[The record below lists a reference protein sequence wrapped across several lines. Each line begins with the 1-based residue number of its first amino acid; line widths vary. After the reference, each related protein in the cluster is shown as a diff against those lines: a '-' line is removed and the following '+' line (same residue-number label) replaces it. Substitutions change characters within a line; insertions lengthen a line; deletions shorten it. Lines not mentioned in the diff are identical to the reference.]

1 MPIAHTFG
9 LNLAF
14 NFFDAPIFWSTITGF
29 LLSMHMPAPS
39 LPLTLALL
47 ISCSLSTLVTAD
59 HQAISLDWQT
69 PSVTSSDLSC
79 GYYLPYQANTLE
91 QNVSLDQQPLY
102 THADTSEYN
111 QGTTHFQ
118 GDVEFRQGNK
128 KITGDSALFDQDIGT
143 VDIKGHVTMRRPN
156 MIIESDSAQF
166 NTTDSE
172 AQLNQAQLA
181 LPMSELR
188 AAAQIID
195 YHQDDT
201 VTMKQGS
208 FTFCAP
214 GDNTWAIH
222 SNKIELDPESGMG
235 EAQHAIL
242 KIGVVPVF
250 YLPWMSFPIN
260 DQRQSGFLFP
270 TVESS
275 TQMGL
280 DVTTPYYL
288 NLAPNYDALITP
300 RFTELSGSSLHTKFR
315 YLGDHSEQTLDVDL
329 AIDDL
334 NGDQNRWLLNY
345 TNEAKINDQLTSSI
359 NLKRISDFE
368 LLDAYGLDHEDTEK
382 TSIISKASLNYQG
395 QSSLLDTASLAV
407 ISRQNLGTGVPAYDQ
422 LPHATLTGGSVFN
435 QQQQMINTDYL
446 LDLTRFT
453 RDIEGLTGTNKITGI
468 RTHLVP
474 SLSTS
479 WVSDYSF
486 IKPKL
491 SLPIT
496 SYQLSDT
503 PANITSSKTRI
514 IPQFEID
521 SGLLFERGLSKGY
534 LQTLEPR
541 LYYAY
546 APYQQQDDMA
556 IFDTSGS
563 SSALY
568 GPNRFNGFDRIGD
581 TNRVTIGLDSQFL
594 SATGWQKAKLSVSQM
609 YYLSDRKVQVS
620 NASNTS
626 TETLSP
632 IYGSMNYNFNT
643 EWTSN
648 LGVTWSPDFGSV
660 SSTSANMKYQPSNRK
675 VIDFK
680 YTEVNKGSQQAEAS
694 LMWPIAPQWT
704 LVAKRKEDIRNQQ
717 LQEEIIGVR
726 YVNCCWQASLVNRY
740 WLVDQVKGIEHGVFF
755 ELSLK
760 GLGKSNKQLTPG
772 EKESMGDIMKGIA
785 GYNEYI
791 Q

>member
-1 MPIAHTFG
+1 
-9 LNLAF
+9 
-14 NFFDAPIFWSTITGF
+14 
-29 LLSMHMPAPS
+29 MHMPAPS
-39 LPLTLALL
+39 LRLILVFLFTGSLGTLA
-47 ISCSLSTLVTAD
+47 TAD
-59 HQAISLDWQT
+59 HEPVSLDWQ
-69 PSVTSSDLSC
+69 SQNVSSTLNSDDFCS
-79 GYYLPYQANTLE
+79 GYYLPYQASPSE
-91 QNVSLDQQPLY
+91 QKLSTDPQPLY
-102 THADTSEYN
+102 TDADNSEYDK
-111 QGTTHFQ
+111 GITHFQ
-118 GDVEFRQGNK
+118 GNVEFRQGDRQVK
-128 KITGDSALFDQDIGT
+128 GDSARFDQNDGF
-143 VDIKGHVTMRRPN
+143 VDIEGHVTMRRPN
-156 MIIESDSAQF
+156 MIIQSQAAQF
-166 NTTDSE
+166 NTNDSE
-172 AQLNQAQLA
+172 AQLNLAQLA
-181 LPMSELR
+181 VPSSELR
-188 AAAQIID
+188 AGAQTIE

-201 VTMKQGS
+201 VTMREGS

-222 SNKIELDPESGMG
+222 SNQIDLDPESGMG

-242 KIGVVPVF
+242 KIGAVPVF
-250 YLPWMSFPIN
+250 YLPWMSFPID
-260 DQRQSGFLFP
+260 DQRRSGFLFP
-270 TVESS
+270 TLESGSS
-275 TQMGL
+275 TGL

-300 RFTELSGSSLHTKFR
+300 RFTELGGSSLNTKFR
-315 YLGDHSEQTLDVDL
+315 HLGHGVKQELELDI

-334 NGDQNRWLLNY
+334 NADKKRWLLNY
-345 TNEAKINDQLTSSI
+345 NNEAKISAQLTSSI
-359 NLKRISDFE
+359 DVKRISDFE
-368 LLDAYGLDHEDTEK
+368 LLDDYNLAHEVTEK
-382 TSIISKASLNYQG
+382 TSIISKAALNYQG
-395 QSSLLDTASLAV
+395 KTPILDTASLGI
-407 ISRQNLGTGVPAYDQ
+407 ISRQNGGSGVPAYDQ
-422 LPHATLTGGSVFN
+422 LPHATVAGGGVIN
-435 QQQQMINTDYL
+435 QNHQAINANYFV
-446 LDLTRFT
+446 DLSRFT
-453 RDIEGLTGTNKITGI
+453 RDTTGLTVSNKMTGI

-474 SLSTS
+474 SLSTA
-479 WVSDYSF
+479 WVNNYSF
-486 IKPKL
+486 IKPKI

-496 SYQLSDT
+496 NYQLSDT
-503 PANITSSKTRI
+503 PTNITSSKTRI

-521 SGLLFERGLSKGY
+521 SGLLFERGLSNGY

>member
-1 MPIAHTFG
+1 
-9 LNLAF
+9 
-14 NFFDAPIFWSTITGF
+14 
-29 LLSMHMPAPS
+29 MHMPAPS
-39 LPLTLALL
+39 LRLTLAFL
-47 ISCSLSTLVTAD
+47 ISFSLSSLATAD
-59 HQAISLDWQT
+59 HEPISLDWQ
-69 PSVTSSDLSC
+69 SLGVNSGEFSC

-91 QNVSLDQQPLY
+91 QNISPDQQPLY
-102 THADTSEYN
+102 TNADSSEYD
-111 QGTTHFQ
+111 QGTTRFQ
-118 GDVEFRQGNK
+118 GNVEFRQGNK
-128 KITGDSALFDQDIGT
+128 QITGDSAQFEQADGK
-143 VDIKGHVTMRRPN
+143 VDITGHVTMRRPN
-156 MIIESDSAQF
+156 MIIQSDDAQF
-166 NTTDSE
+166 NSTDSE
-172 AQLNQAQLA
+172 AQLHRAQLA
-181 LPMSELR
+181 LPSSELR

-195 YHQDDT
+195 YHKDDT
-201 VTMKQGS
+201 VTMRNGS

-222 SNKIELDPESGMG
+222 SNKIDLDPESGMG

-242 KIGVVPVF
+242 KIGAVPVF
-250 YLPWMSFPIN
+250 YLPWMSFPID
-260 DQRQSGFLFP
+260 DQRRSGFLFP
-270 TVESS
+270 TLESS

-280 DVTTPYYL
+280 DVETPYYL

-315 YLGDHSEQTLDVDL
+315 HLGDNSEQTLDVDL

-334 NGDQNRWLLNY
+334 NGDKNRWLMNY
-345 TNEAKINDQLTSSI
+345 TNEAKINDQFTSSI
-359 NLKRISDFE
+359 NVKRISDFE
-368 LLDAYGLDHEDTEK
+368 LFDDYGLDHADTEK
-382 TSIISKASLNYQG
+382 TSIISKAALNYQG
-395 QSSLLDTASLAV
+395 QNPLFDTASLAV
-407 ISRQNLGTGVPAYDQ
+407 INRQNVGAGVPAYNQ
-422 LPHATLTGGSVFN
+422 LPHATLSGGTVIN
-435 QQQQMINTDYL
+435 QDQRVINTDYYV
-446 LDLTRFT
+446 DLSRFT
-453 RDIEGLTGTNKITGI
+453 RDAENLTGSNKITGI

-479 WVSDYSF
+479 WVNDYSF
-486 IKPKL
+486 IKPKI

-496 SYQLSDT
+496 TYQLNDT
-503 PANITSSKTRI
+503 PSGISSSKTRI
-514 IPQFEID
+514 IPQLEID
-521 SGLLFERGLSKGY
+521 SGLLFERGLSGGY

-546 APYQQQDDMA
+546 APYKQQDDMA

-594 SATGWQKAKLSVSQM
+594 SATGWRKAKLSVSQM

-620 NASNTS
+620 NASVTS

-632 IYGSMNYNFNT
+632 IYGSMDYNFNP

-648 LGVTWSPDFGSV
+648 LGVTWSPDFSSV
-660 SSTSANMKYQPSNRK
+660 SSTSANMKYQPSDRK

-680 YTEVNKGSQQAEAS
+680 YTEVNKGSQQAEVS

-704 LVAKRKEDIRNQQ
+704 LVAKRKEDVRNQQ
-717 LQEEIIGVR
+717 LQDEIIGVT

-772 EKESMGDIMKGIA
+772 NKVSMAEVMKGIA
-785 GYNEYI
+785 GYNEYTR
-791 Q
+791 

>member
-1 MPIAHTFG
+1 MHT
-9 LNLAF
+9 
-14 NFFDAPIFWSTITGF
+14 
-29 LLSMHMPAPS
+29 PAPS
-39 LPLTLALL
+39 LPLTLAFL
-47 ISCSLSTLVTAD
+47 ISCSLSPLVTAN

-69 PSVTSSDLSC
+69 PSLASSNLSC
-79 GYYLPYQANTLE
+79 GYYLPYQTDTLE
-91 QNVSLDQQPLY
+91 QHTSPDQQPLY
-102 THADTSEYN
+102 THADASEYN
-111 QGTTHFQ
+111 QGTAHFQ
-118 GDVEFRQGNK
+118 GNVEFRQGNK
-128 KITGDSALFDQDIGT
+128 KMTGDSARFDQDSGT
-143 VDIKGHVTMRRPN
+143 VDMTGHVTMRRPN
-156 MIIESDSAQF
+156 MIIESDTAQF
-166 NTTDSE
+166 NTTDTE

-181 LPMSELR
+181 IPSSELR

-222 SNKIELDPESGMG
+222 SNKIELDPVSGMG

-260 DQRQSGFLFP
+260 DQRRSGFLFP
-270 TVESS
+270 TLESS

-359 NLKRISDFE
+359 DIKRISDFE
-368 LLDAYGLDHEDTEK
+368 LLNAYGLDHANTEK
-382 TSIISKASLNYQG
+382 TSMISKALLNYQG
-395 QSSLLDTASLAV
+395 QSSLLDSASLAV
-407 ISRQNLGTGVPAYDQ
+407 ISRQNVGTGVPAYDQ

-435 QQQQMINTDYL
+435 QQQQVINTNYL

-453 RDIEGLTGTNKITGI
+453 RDIEGLTGTNKITGT

-503 PANITSSKTRI
+503 PTNITSNKTRTI
-514 IPQFEID
+514 AQFEID
-521 SGLLFERGLSKGY
+521 SGLLFERGLSDGY

-556 IFDTSGS
+556 IFDS
-563 SSALY
+563 SVNGKPFY
-568 GPNRFNGFDRIGD
+568 RPNRFNGYDRIGD

-594 SATGWQKAKLSVSQM
+594 SAQGWQKAKLSMTQIH
-609 YYLSDRKVQVS
+609 YLSDREVQISNVS
-620 NASNTS
+620 VAN
-626 TETLSP
+626 TETFSP
-632 IYGSMNYNFNT
+632 IYGHMNYQFTPN
-643 EWTSN
+643 
-648 LGVTWSPDFGSV
+648 WS
-660 SSTSANMKYQPSNRK
+660 SSLNVDWNPKSGNVEATSANMKYQTGNNK
-675 VIDFK
+675 TIDFK
-680 YTEVNKGSQQAEAS
+680 YTETLNSSEQAEVS

-717 LQEEIIGVR
+717 LQDEIIGVR
-726 YVNCCWQASLVNRY
+726 YVNCCWQASVVNRY
-740 WLVDQVKGIEHGVFF
+740 WLVDQVKGIEHGIFF